1 MNDRTTSDTQQP
13 RVTLD
18 RVGHFRGFQ
27 DLMLWRVENIVLVS
41 SLYDSFVLAEGGHV
55 TELILAEFLGMNLH
69 HIPNIMRV
77 STGAEALE
85 FVRKRQ
91 GNTLIITAPHVGDM
105 DAAELARAVKI
116 EDRQIPVVMLAYDN
130 LELSD
135 FINRHSLADIDRAFL
150 WQGDSRILLAIVKY
164 IEDLENV
171 AHDVEVMGVQAI
183 LVIEDNIRNYSALLP
198 AIYTEVVAH
207 MRSLVPE
214 GVNIS
219 HKLLRIK
226 ARPKILLCDTY
237 ETAWQFF
244 TDYQENILGVLSD
257 VQFEKNGERCPDA
270 GVQFARKVLSL
281 QTDIPVLLHS
291 SKQENERLARELDV
305 PFLLKRSPTLL
316 SDLRHFMLENFGFGD
331 FVFRQADGQE
341 VARAHDLKSLEEQLH
356 HVPAESIAYHSARN
370 HFSRWLKAHTEFA
383 VAYRLRPR
391 KLEDF
396 ETLEDLRQDLIYNIR
411 LHRLQRTRATVTDF
425 DPESYDPTRGFARI
439 GGGSVGGKARGLA
452 FANLLL
458 TEFDIDETFPEARI
472 YVPPC
477 VVLATDIFD
486 EFMEQNELL
495 DFATSCTDDAAL
507 EEKFVEAEFP
517 DGACDALRA
526 FLTLA
531 NYPLAIRSSSLLEDS
546 KYQPF
551 AGIYETHMLPN
562 NHPDIEARLEQLIR
576 AVKEIYASTF
586 SVRAKQHVVST
597 PYRLEEEKMAVILQQ
612 LAGSRHGNRFYPE
625 IAGAALSQ
633 NFYPTGK
640 MKPEDGMA
648 AVALGLGPTVVE
660 GEQCLRF
667 CPAYPEHIVQ
677 FSSVEDTLKNTQ
689 RQFYA
694 LHLPD
699 DSEGETKL
707 SGWSDADLL
716 RLDLHEAELDGT
728 LTSLGSTYSPENDA
742 IFDGISRPGVRL
754 VTFAPILKYGT
765 FPLAGILQRL
775 LEIGAYASG
784 VPVEIEFAV
793 NLSTPKGEPK
803 EFAFLQL
810 RPVAR
815 ASDLVPPDLGE
826 LDESQLVCHSD
837 SVLGN
842 GIVED
847 IHDIVIVDYHRFERA
862 QSLEV
867 AQEVSRF
874 DAKLQAAKVPYILI
888 GVGRWG
894 SSEPLLGIPVNWEQI
909 SGARVIVETGF
920 RDFKVTPSQGTHFF
934 QNLVSHRVGYF
945 TINPELGDGFIDWF
959 WLTAQPSVSETEFV
973 RHLHFDEP
981 VVVKMDGSRNE
992 GIIIKPSDQEH
1003 DE

>member
-1 MNDRTTSDTQQP
+1 MSIEPMNDETVPAIQP
-13 RVTLD
+13 QATLD

-85 FVRKRQ
+85 FVRQ
-91 GNTLIITAPHVGDM
+91 HLGNTLIITAPHVGDM
-105 DAAELARAVKI
+105 DAAELARSVNREA
-116 EDRQIPVVMLAYDN
+116 EQIPVVVLAYDN
-130 LELSD
+130 RELSD
-135 FINRHSLADIDRAFL
+135 FVKESGLADIDRAFL

-164 IEDLENV
+164 IEDLRNV
-171 AHDVEVMGVQAI
+171 AHDVEVMGVQVI
-183 LVIEDNIRNYSALLP
+183 LVIEDNIRSYSALLP
-198 AIYTEVVAH
+198 EIYTEVVAH

-214 GVNIS
+214 SVNIS

-226 ARPKILLCDTY
+226 ARPKILLADNY
-237 ETAWQFF
+237 EDAWKFF
-244 TDYQENILGVLSD
+244 SEYQQNILGVLSD
-257 VQFEKNGERCPDA
+257 VQFQKDGERCPDA
-270 GVQFARKVLSL
+270 GVQFARKVMGM
-281 QTDIPVLLHS
+281 QTDVPVLLHS
-291 SKQENERLARELDV
+291 SKPANEKLADELGV
-305 PFLLKRSPTLL
+305 PFLLKGAPTML
-316 SDLRHFMLENFGFGD
+316 SDLRHFMLANFGFGD
-331 FVFRQADGQE
+331 FVFRLADGQE
-341 VARAHDLKSLEEQLH
+341 VARAHNLRSLEKQLRD
-356 HVPAESIAYHSARN
+356 VPAESIAYHSARN
-370 HFSRWLKAHTEFA
+370 HFSVWLKAHTEFA
-383 VAYRLRPR
+383 VAHRLRPR

-396 ETLEDLRQDLIYNIR
+396 ETLEDLRQDLIYNVR
-411 LHRLQRTRATVTDF
+411 LHRQQRTRAAVTDF
-425 DPESYDPTRGFARI
+425 DPERYDPTRGISRI

-458 TEFDIDETFPEARI
+458 TEFHIDETFPAARI
-472 YVPPC
+472 FVPPC

-486 EFMEQNELL
+486 EFIEQNDLL
-495 DFATSCTDDAAL
+495 DFAMSCTDDAEL
-507 EEKFVEAEFP
+507 EERFLGAGFP
-517 DGACDALRA
+517 EGARDSLRA
-526 FLTLA
+526 FLEMTD
-531 NYPLAIRSSSLLEDS
+531 YPLAVRSSSLLEDS

-562 NHPDIEARLEQLIR
+562 NHSEIEVRLGQLLR

-586 SVRAKQHVVST
+586 CVRAKQHVVST

-625 IAGAALSQ
+625 FAGAALSQ

-640 MKPEDGMA
+640 MKPEDGMV
-648 AVALGLGPTVVE
+648 AVALGLGPMVVE

-667 CPAYPEHIVQ
+667 SPAYPEHIVQ
-677 FSSVEDTLKNTQ
+677 FSSVKDTLKNTQ
-689 RQFYA
+689 REFYA

-699 DSEGETKL
+699 GSEEETEF
-707 SGWSDADLL
+707 SGSSDADLL
-716 RLDLHEAELDGT
+716 RLDLHEAEVDGT

-754 VTFAPILKYGT
+754 VTFAPILKYGA

-793 NLSTPKGEPK
+793 NLSTPKEEPE

-826 LDESQLVCHSD
+826 LDESELVCHSD

-842 GIVED
+842 GIIED
-847 IHDIVIVDYHRFERA
+847 THDIVVVDYHRFERA

-874 DAKLQAAKVPYILI
+874 DARLQEAEVPYILI

-894 SSEPLLGIPVNWEQI
+894 SSEPLLGIPVTWEQI

-934 QNLVSHRVGYF
+934 QNLVSHSVGYF

-959 WLTAQPSVSETEFV
+959 WLTAQPSVTETEFV

-992 GIIIKPSDQEH
+992 GIIIKPPD
-1003 DE
+1003 

>member
-1 MNDRTTSDTQQP
+1 
-13 RVTLD
+13 
-18 RVGHFRGFQ
+18 
-27 DLMLWRVENIVLVS
+27 MLWRVENIVLVS

-85 FVRKRQ
+85 FVRRHQ
-91 GNTLIITAPHVGDM
+91 GNNLIVTAPYVGDM
-105 DAAELARAVKI
+105 DAAELARAVKS
-116 EDRQIPVVMLAYDN
+116 EGKQIPVVMLAYDN
-130 LELSD
+130 RELSD
-135 FINRHSLADIDRAFL
+135 FIKRHGLDDVDRAFL

-164 IEDLENV
+164 IEDLRNV
-171 AHDVEVMGVQAI
+171 AHDVEVMGVQVI

-198 AIYTEVVAH
+198 AIYTEVVEH

-219 HKLLRIK
+219 HKLLRIR
-226 ARPKILLCDTY
+226 ARPKILLCDNY
-237 ETAWQFF
+237 EDAWQFF
-244 TDYQENILGVLSD
+244 TDYQQNILGVLSD
-257 VQFEKNGERCPDA
+257 VQFARNGKTCPDA
-270 GVQFARKVLSL
+270 GVQFTRKVLDM
-281 QTDIPVLLHS
+281 QTDVPVLLHS
-291 SKQENERLARELDV
+291 SKKENERLADELGV
-305 PFLLKRSPTLL
+305 PFLLKGSPTLL
-316 SDLRHFMLENFGFGD
+316 SDLRHFMLTNFGFGD
-331 FVFRQADGQE
+331 FVFRLADGQE
-341 VARAHDLKSLEEQLH
+341 VARAHGLRSLEKQLH

-370 HFSRWLKAHTEFA
+370 HFSVWLKAHTEFA

-425 DPESYDPTRGFARI
+425 DPASYDPTRGFARI

-458 TEFDIDETFPEARI
+458 TEFDIDDSFPEVRVF
-472 YVPPC
+472 VPPC

-486 EFMEQNELL
+486 EFMEQNDLL
-495 DFATSCTDDAAL
+495 DFAMSCSDDSAL
-507 EEKFVEAEFP
+507 EERFQAADCPE
-517 DGACDALRA
+517 GARDSLRA
-526 FLTLA
+526 YLA
-531 NYPLAIRSSSLLEDS
+531 LADYPLAVRSSSLLEDS

-562 NHPDIEARLEQLIR
+562 NHLEIETRLEQLIR

-586 SVRAKQHVVST
+586 CQRAKQHVIST

-612 LAGSRHGNRFYPE
+612 LAGSQHGDRFYPE
-625 IAGAALSQ
+625 FAGAALSQ

-640 MKPEDGMA
+640 TKPEDGIV
-648 AVALGLGPTVVE
+648 AVALGLGPMVVE

-667 CPAYPEHIVQ
+667 SPAYPEHIVQ
-677 FSSVEDTLKNTQ
+677 FSSVKDTLKNTQ
-689 RQFYA
+689 REFYA
-694 LHLPD
+694 LQLPSGSD
-699 DSEGETKL
+699 EVDSTGSL
-707 SGWSDADLL
+707 DVDLL

-728 LTSLGSTYSPENDA
+728 LTLLGSTYSPENDA

-754 VTFAPILKYGT
+754 VTFAPILKYDS
-765 FPLAGILQRL
+765 FPLAEILQRL

-793 NLSTPKGEPK
+793 NLSTPSGEAK

-810 RPVAR
+810 RPVSR
-815 ASDLVPPDLGE
+815 AGDLAPPDLGE
-826 LDESQLVCHSD
+826 LDESQLVCHSE

-842 GIVED
+842 GIIDD
-847 IHDIVIVDYHRFERA
+847 IRDIVVVDYHRFERS
-862 QSLEV
+862 QSHQV
-867 AQEVSRF
+867 AQEVARF
-874 DAKLQAAKVPYILI
+874 NAQLREQDVPYLLI

-894 SSEPLLGIPVNWEQI
+894 SSEPLLGIPVSWDEI
-909 SGARVIVETGF
+909 SGASVIVETGF

-934 QNLVSHRVGYF
+934 HNLISHNVGYF
-945 TINPELGDGFIDWF
+945 TINPELGEGFIDWF
-959 WLTAQPSVSETEFV
+959 WITAQPPVSETEFV
-973 RHLHFDEP
+973 RHLRFDEP

-992 GIIIKPSDQEH
+992 GIIIKPPD
-1003 DE
+1003 

>member
-1 MNDRTTSDTQQP
+1 MNDETASSSQP
-13 RVTLD
+13 RAALD
-18 RVGHFRGFQ
+18 RVGHFRGYQ

-85 FVRKRQ
+85 FVRHHQ
-91 GNTLIITAPHVGDM
+91 GNNLIITAPYIGDM
-105 DAAELARAVKI
+105 DAAELARTVKN
-116 EDRQIPVVMLAYDN
+116 EGKQIPVVMLAYDN
-130 LELSD
+130 RELSD
-135 FINRHSLADIDRAFL
+135 FIKKHGLADVDRAFL

-164 IEDLENV
+164 IEDLMNV
-171 AHDVEVMGVQAI
+171 AHDVEVMGVQVI

-198 AIYTEVVAH
+198 AIYTEVVEH

-219 HKLLRIK
+219 HKLLRIR

-237 ETAWQFF
+237 EKAWQFF
-244 TDYQENILGVLSD
+244 TDYQQNILGVLSD
-257 VQFEKNGERCPDA
+257 VQFERNGEMCPDA
-270 GVQFARKVLSL
+270 GVQFARKVLDM
-281 QTDIPVLLHS
+281 QTDVPVLLHS
-291 SKQENERLARELDV
+291 SKQENERLARELGV

-316 SDLRHFMLENFGFGD
+316 SDLRHFMLDNFGFGD
-331 FVFRQADGQE
+331 FIFRQADGQE
-341 VARAHDLKSLEEQLH
+341 VARAHDLRSLEEQLH
-356 HVPAESIAYHSARN
+356 HVPAESIAFHAARN
-370 HFSRWLKAHTEFA
+370 HFSVWLKAHTEFA

-411 LHRLQRTRATVTDF
+411 LHRLQRTRAAVTDF
-425 DPESYDPTRGFARI
+425 DPGSYDPTRGFARI

-458 TEFDIDETFPEARI
+458 TEFDIDDSFPDVRI
-472 YVPPC
+472 FVPPC

-486 EFMEQNELL
+486 EFIEQNDLL
-495 DFATSCTDDAAL
+495 DFAMSCTDDATL
-507 EEKFVEAEFP
+507 EERFLAAKFPE
-517 DGACDALRA
+517 DARDSVRA
-526 FLTLA
+526 FLELA
-531 NYPLAIRSSSLLEDS
+531 DYPLAVRSSSLLEDS

-562 NHPDIEARLEQLIR
+562 NHSQVEMRLEHLLR
-576 AVKEIYASTF
+576 AVKEVYASTF
-586 SVRAKQHVVST
+586 CERAKLHVVST
-597 PYRLEEEKMAVILQQ
+597 PYRLEEEKMAVIMQR
-612 LAGSRHGNRFYPE
+612 LAGSRHGDRFYPE
-625 IAGAALSQ
+625 FAGAALSQ

-640 MKPEDGMA
+640 MKPEDGIV

-660 GEQCLRF
+660 GGQCLRF
-667 CPAYPEHIVQ
+667 SPAYPEHIVQ
-677 FSSVEDTLKNTQ
+677 FSSVKDTLKNSQ
-689 RQFYA
+689 REFYA
-694 LHLPD
+694 LQLPD
-699 DSEGETKL
+699 GSDGE
-707 SGWSDADLL
+707 ADFPGSLDVEL
-716 RLDLHEAELDGT
+716 RRLDLHEAEVDGT
-728 LTSLGSTYSPENDA
+728 LTFLGSTYSPENDA

-754 VTFAPILKYGT
+754 VTFAPILKYDD
-765 FPLAGILQRL
+765 FPLAEILQRL

-784 VPVEIEFAV
+784 VSVEIEFAV
-793 NLSTPKGEPK
+793 NLSTPRGEPK

-815 ASDLVPPDLGE
+815 AGDLAPPDLGE
-826 LDESQLVCHSD
+826 LDESQLVCHSQ

-842 GIVED
+842 GIIDDVR
-847 IHDIVIVDYHRFERA
+847 DIVVVDYHRFERA
-862 QSLEV
+862 QSHQV
-867 AQEVSRF
+867 AQEVARF
-874 DAKLQAAKVPYILI
+874 NFQLQAAEVPYILI

-894 SSEPLLGIPVNWEQI
+894 SSEPLLGIPVSWDQI
-909 SGARVIVETGF
+909 SDARVIVETGF

-934 QNLVSHRVGYF
+934 QNLISHNVGYF
-945 TINPELGDGFIDWF
+945 TVNPELGEGFIDWF
-959 WLTAQPSVSETEFV
+959 YLTAQPSVSETQFV

-992 GIIIKPSDQEH
+992 GIIIKPPDQEH

>member
-1 MNDRTTSDTQQP
+1 MSKVTPSTTQP
-13 RVTLD
+13 QPTLD
-18 RVGHFRGFQ
+18 RVGHLRGFQ

-69 HIPNIMRV
+69 HIPNIVRV

-85 FVRKRQ
+85 FVSQHQ
-91 GNTLIITAPHVGDM
+91 GNNLVITAPHVGDM
-105 DAAELARAVKI
+105 DAGELARAVKSA
-116 EDRQIPVVMLAYDN
+116 DSQIQVVMLAYDN
-130 LELSD
+130 RELSD
-135 FINRHSLADIDRAFL
+135 FVKRHGLADIDRAFL
-150 WQGDSRILLAIVKY
+150 WQGDSRILLAIVKF
-164 IEDLENV
+164 IEDSMNV
-171 AHDVEVMGVQAI
+171 AHDVEVMGVQVI

-198 AIYTEVVAH
+198 AIYTEVVEH

-237 ETAWQFF
+237 EKAWQFF

-257 VQFEKNGERCPDA
+257 VQFEKNGENCPDA

-281 QTDIPVLLHS
+281 QTDVPVLLHS
-291 SKQENERLARELDV
+291 SKQENERLARELGV

-316 SDLRHFMLENFGFGD
+316 SDLRHFMLANFGFGD

-341 VARAHDLKSLEEQLH
+341 VARAHDLRSLEEQLH
-356 HVPAESIAYHSARN
+356 NVPAESIAYHSARN

-383 VAYRLRPR
+383 VAHRLRPR

-439 GGGSVGGKARGLA
+439 GGSSVGGKARGLA

-458 TEFDIDETFPEARI
+458 TEFDIDDSFPGVRI
-472 YVPPC
+472 FVPPC

-486 EFMEQNELL
+486 EFLEKNDLL
-495 DFATSCTDDAAL
+495 DFAMNCADDATL
-507 EEKFVEAEFP
+507 EERFLAAEFP
-517 DGACDALRA
+517 EGARESLRA
-526 FLTLA
+526 YLELA
-531 NYPLAIRSSSLLEDS
+531 DYPLAVRSSSLLEDS

-562 NHPDIEARLEQLIR
+562 NHPKVEIRLEHLLQ

-586 SVRAKQHVVST
+586 CARAKLHVVST

-612 LAGSRHGNRFYPE
+612 FAGSRHGDRFYPE
-625 IAGAALSQ
+625 FAGAALSQ

-640 MKPEDGMA
+640 MKPEDGIA
-648 AVALGLGPTVVE
+648 ALALGLGPMVVE

-667 CPAYPEHIVQ
+667 SPAYPEHIVQ
-677 FSSVEDTLKNTQ
+677 FSSVKDTLRNSQ
-689 RQFYA
+689 REFFA
-694 LHLPD
+694 LQLPD
-699 DSEGETKL
+699 ASAGAAA
-707 SGWSDADLL
+707 SIGSIDAELL

-728 LTSLGSTYSPENDA
+728 LTLLGSTYSPENDA
-742 IFDGISRPGVRL
+742 IFDGVSRPGVRL
-754 VTFAPILKYGT
+754 VTFAPILKYDA
-765 FPLAGILQRL
+765 FPLAEILQRL

-793 NLSTPKGEPK
+793 NLSTPKGEAG

-810 RPVAR
+810 RPVSR
-815 ASDLVPPDLGE
+815 AGDLAPPDLGE
-826 LDESQLVCHSD
+826 PDESQLLCHSQ

-842 GIVED
+842 GIIDD
-847 IHDIVIVDYHRFERA
+847 IRDIVVVDYHRFERA
-862 QSLEV
+862 HSHQV
-867 AQEVSRF
+867 AQEVARF
-874 DAKLQAAKVPYILI
+874 NGQLRALDVPYLLI

-894 SSEPLLGIPVNWEQI
+894 SSEPLLGIPVSWDEI
-909 SGARVIVETGF
+909 SGASVIVETGF

-934 QNLVSHRVGYF
+934 HNLISHNVGYF
-945 TINPELGDGFIDWF
+945 TVNPELGEGFIDWF
-959 WLTAQPSVSETEFV
+959 WLTEQPSLSETLFV
-973 RHLHFDEP
+973 RHLQFEEP
-981 VVVKMDGSRNE
+981 VVVKMDGGRNK
-992 GIIIKPSDQEH
+992 GIIFKPAD
-1003 DE
+1003 